1 LITASVFNLPN
12 SKTSSAMIKLRS
24 FAKIN
29 LGLEITGK
37 RADGYHTL
45 RTIFQ
50 TIDVCDEL
58 QLRENKKQK
67 VTLSGTDPRIP
78 WDESNTIVRACRLI
92 HEKYGVNQ
100 GFDITIKKN
109 IPPGSGLGGGSGNAA
124 VMLLFLN
131 QYFNLRIPLAEM
143 TILAAKIG
151 SDVPFFLSGG
161 TMLGEGIGESLTVL
175 PEITPRP
182 IALFIP
188 SLQVSTALI
197 FSRFSLTKTA
207 LPSKIQLFLQR
218 GDFSALENEL
228 ENVTFDLFPEIREIK
243 QKMLQGG
250 CDFVQMTGSGSA
262 VFGLG
267 PQEKLVAL
275 ANLSPGVAL
284 TRTIDRKYYQEKIG
298 VWPSGKASAFGAE
311 IRRFESYHPRK
322 TKC

>member
-1 LITASVFNLPN
+1 MTSVFNLLN
-12 SKTSSAMIKLRS
+12 SKTSLAMIKLRS

-37 RADGYHTL
+37 RADGYHCL

-50 TIDVCDEL
+50 TIDVCDKLE
-58 QLRENKKQK
+58 LRENKIQK
-67 VTLSGTDPRIP
+67 ITLTGSDPRIQ
-78 WDESNTIVRACRLI
+78 WDESNTITRACRLLYENYRI
-92 HEKYGVNQ
+92 RQ
-100 GFDITIKKN
+100 GFDITVKKN

-124 VMLLFLN
+124 VMLLFLD
-131 QYFNLRIPLAEM
+131 QYFNLQIPLAEM
-143 TILAAKIG
+143 TIMAARLG
-151 SDVPFFLSGG
+151 ADVPFFLSGG
-161 TMLGEGIGESLTVL
+161 TALGEGIGESLTAL
-175 PEITPRP
+175 PEIVPQA

-188 SLQVSTALI
+188 TLQVSSALI
-197 FSRFSLTKTA
+197 FSRFSLTKTV
-207 LPSKIQLFLQR
+207 LPSKIQLFLKR

-262 VFGLG
+262 VYGLG
-267 PQEKLVAL
+267 PQEKLAAL
-275 ANLSPGVAL
+275 ANLLPGVAL
-284 TRTIDRKYYQEKIG
+284 TRTIDKKYYQEKIG

-311 IRRFESYHPRK
+311 IRRFESYRPRK

>member
-1 LITASVFNLPN
+1 MTSVFNLPN
-12 SKTSSAMIKLRS
+12 SKTCLPMIKLRS

-37 RADGYHTL
+37 RADGYHCL

-58 QLRENKKQK
+58 ELRENYKQK
-67 VTLSGTDPRIP
+67 ITLAGSNPDIQWG
-78 WDESNTIVRACRLI
+78 ESNIIARACRLLYENYRI
-92 HEKYGVNQ
+92 HQ
-100 GFDITIKKN
+100 GFDITVKKN

-124 VMLLFLN
+124 VMLLFLD
-131 QYFNLRIPLAEM
+131 QYFNLQIPLAEM
-143 TILAAKIG
+143 NILAAG
-151 SDVPFFLSGG
+151 LGADVPFFLGGG
-161 TMLGEGIGESLTVL
+161 TALGEGIGESLTAL
-175 PEITPRP
+175 PEIAPQP

-188 SLQVSTALI
+188 ALQVSSALI

-207 LPSKIQLFLQR
+207 LPSKIKLFLKR

-262 VFGLG
+262 VYGLG
-267 PQEKLVAL
+267 RREKLAAL
-275 ANLSPGVAL
+275 TNLLPGVAL
-284 TRTIDRKYYQEKIG
+284 TRTIDKKYYQENIG

-311 IRRFESYHPRK
+311 IRRFESYRPRK

>member
-1 LITASVFNLPN
+1 MISAFNSQSLQTSLP
-12 SKTSSAMIKLRS
+12 MINLRS

-67 VTLSGTDPRIP
+67 IILAGSNPAVP
-78 WDESNTIVRACRLI
+78 WDESNTIARACALI
-92 HEKYGVNQ
+92 YKNYQVRQ
-100 GFDITIKKN
+100 GFDIKVKKN

-124 VMLLFLN
+124 VMLLFLDH
-131 QYFNLRIPLAEM
+131 YFNLQIPLAEM
-143 TILAAKIG
+143 TFLAAALG
-151 SDVPFFLSGG
+151 ADVPFFLSGG
-161 TMLGEGIGESLTVL
+161 TVLGEGIGEALTAL
-175 PEITPRP
+175 PEITPQA

-188 SLQVSTALI
+188 ALPVSTALI
-197 FSRFSLTKTA
+197 FSRFSLTKA
-207 LPSKIQLFLQR
+207 AFPSKIQLFLQK
-218 GDFSALENEL
+218 GDFSVLENEL
-228 ENVTFDLFPEIREIK
+228 ENVTFVLFPEIREIK
-243 QKMLQGG
+243 RKMLQGG

-262 VFGLG
+262 VYGVG
-267 PQEKLVAL
+267 PQEKLIAL
-275 ANLSPGVAL
+275 ANRLPGVAL
-284 TRTIDRKYYQEKIG
+284 TRTINKKDYQDKIG

>member
-1 LITASVFNLPN
+1 MTGVFSRPNL
-12 SKTSSAMIKLRS
+12 KMSSAMIKLRS

-50 TIDVCDEL
+50 TIDLCDEL

-67 VTLSGTDPRIP
+67 IVLAGSDPRIR
-78 WDESNTIVRACRLI
+78 WDDTNTIARACRLI
-92 HEKYGVNQ
+92 YGNYHVSQ
-100 GFDITIKKN
+100 GFDITVRKN

-124 VMLLFLN
+124 VLLLFLDR
-131 QYFNLRIPLAEM
+131 YFNLRIPAAEM
-143 TILAAKIG
+143 NVLAAALG
-151 SDVPFFLSGG
+151 ADVPFFLNGG
-161 TMLGEGIGESLTVL
+161 TMLGEGIGEALTEL
-175 PEITPRP
+175 PELTPRS

-188 SLQVSTALI
+188 TRLVSSALI

-207 LPSKIQLFLQR
+207 LPSKIQLFLQK

-228 ENVTFDLFPEIREIK
+228 EYVTFDLFPEIREIK
-243 QKMLQGG
+243 QKMIQGG

-262 VFGLG
+262 VYGLAR
-267 PQEKLVAL
+267 QEKLAAL
-275 ANLSPGVAL
+275 ADFLPGVAI
-284 TRTIDRKYYQEKIG
+284 TRTIDKEYYQDKIG

-311 IRRFESYHPRK
+311 IRRFESYRPRK